1 MDGDN
6 SPGLCGRGPGQPKG
20 GNMPYAND
28 MSHHE
33 SWTTEKEI
41 KFIDGLGTWRPF
53 HKQSHEVLL
62 LKYLTSMKFRTY
74 WGAVDEDLVRS
85 HVRKQLGV

>member
-6 SPGLCGRGPGQPKG
+6 SPGLCGRGPGQLKG
-20 GNMPYAND
+20 ENMPYADANA
-28 MSHHE
+28 HGA
-33 SWTTEKEI
+33 WTTEKEI
-41 KFIDGLGTWRPF
+41 KFIDGLGTWCPF
-53 HKQSHEVLL
+53 HKRSHEVLL
-62 LKYLTSMKFRTY
+62 GKYLKSMKFRTY